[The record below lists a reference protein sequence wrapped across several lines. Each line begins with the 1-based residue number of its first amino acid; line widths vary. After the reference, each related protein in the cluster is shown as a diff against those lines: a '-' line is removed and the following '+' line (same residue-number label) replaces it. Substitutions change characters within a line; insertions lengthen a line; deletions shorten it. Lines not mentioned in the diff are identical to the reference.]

1 MGIEEKNR
9 VCPVEASGGLD
20 NSIRRFIQNP
30 YKIVKP
36 YISKDMTVLD
46 FGCGPGFFTIEIAK
60 LLTGNGKVIAADL
73 QDGMLAK
80 VKKKIAG
87 TELENKIQLHKCEQD
102 KIGVTEEVDFILAF
116 YVVHEVPEKKKL
128 FEQFK
133 SILKPGGKILI
144 IEPNFHVTK
153 KSFAEMITTIESVGL
168 KIIDTP
174 KRLLSR
180 CVVVGNN

>member
-1 MGIEEKNR
+1 MSKEDKNR
-9 VCPVEASGGLD
+9 VCPVEAAGGLETP
-20 NSIRRFIQNP
+20 IRKFIQNP
-30 YKIVKP
+30 NKILKP

-60 LLTGNGKVIAADL
+60 MLSVNGRVIAADL
-73 QDGMLAK
+73 QDGMLDK
-80 VKKKIAG
+80 VRSKIKGTDIEKKI
-87 TELENKIQLHKCEQD
+87 TLSKCEKD
-102 KIGVTEEVDFILAF
+102 EIGVTEDVDFILAF
-116 YVVHEVPEKKKL
+116 YVVHEVPDKKKL
-128 FEQFK
+128 FAQFK

-153 KSFAEMITTIESVGL
+153 KAFAEMISILESLGL

-180 CVVVGNN
+180 CIVVGKV